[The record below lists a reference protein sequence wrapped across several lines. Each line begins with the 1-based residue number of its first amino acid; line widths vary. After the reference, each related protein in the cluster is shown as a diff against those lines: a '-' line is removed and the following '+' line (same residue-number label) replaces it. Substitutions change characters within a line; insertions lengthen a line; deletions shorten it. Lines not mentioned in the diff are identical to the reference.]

1 MRGYQL
7 QRELK
12 KLTKSLQKR
21 ESLDKKYKLL
31 EDDYKNLLASYERS
45 EVIRKKQKK
54 LIEEL
59 KQDVDDKV
67 TTRKRHN

>member
-1 MRGYQL
+1 M
-7 QRELK
+7 
-12 KLTKSLQKR
+12 
-21 ESLDKKYKLL
+21 DKKYKLL

-59 KQDVDDKV
+59 KHDVDDKV
-67 TTRKRHN
+67 TTRKRHR